1 MTYSAGEVGHSDLV
15 LVCDQSWSMVSVSL
29 HARLQVSMSSG
40 YDLQQTD
47 MAQLQVS
54 MSSGYLYVE
63 WL

>member
-1 MTYSAGEVGHSDLV
+1 MSSGYDLQQT
-15 LVCDQSWSMVSVSL
+15 DMVQ
-29 HARLQVSMSSG
+29 LQVSMSSG